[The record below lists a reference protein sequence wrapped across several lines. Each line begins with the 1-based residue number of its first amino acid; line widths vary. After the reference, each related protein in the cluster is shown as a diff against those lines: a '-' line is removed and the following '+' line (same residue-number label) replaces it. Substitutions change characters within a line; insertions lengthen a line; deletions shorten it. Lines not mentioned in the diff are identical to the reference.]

1 MKIVSVLLTSLMVAA
16 ASSAFAQGNSDTC
29 HNAMIPCLD
38 LCTQRPSKALQ
49 ESCTKTCEMN
59 ANACYSQLY
68 GTPSRGAGP
77 QDSLNMTPSETQPAQ
92 KKSKTS
98 R

>member
-1 MKIVSVLLTSLMVAA
+1 MKIVLVLLTSLMVTAT
-16 ASSAFAQGNSDTC
+16 SSAFAQGNADTC
-29 HNAMIPCLD
+29 HSSMIPCLD
-38 LCTQRPSKALQ
+38 LCTQRPSKSLQ

-68 GTPSRGAGP
+68 GTPSRAAVP
-77 QDSLNMTPSETQPAQ
+77 QDSLNMTPAETS
-92 KKSKTS
+92 KKPKST